1 VGFSL
6 KIVILAGGLGTR
18 LLAEESTIPKP
29 MVEIGQKPIL
39 WHIMNFYSGYGF
51 NDFIIALGYKSEV
64 IRNYF
69 INYHAISQNLHIN
82 LAPKKITPQFNSREK
97 WRIDLID
104 TGLNTLTGGRVLR
117 LRELLDDQTF
127 MLTYGDGL
135 ADINILD
142 LLNFHKSHGKLMTV
156 SAVRPPA
163 RFGELVFDAAGAV
176 EHFTEKPQVG
186 GGWINGGFMVCE
198 PTIFSYLEKNGDQA
212 SLETDAMEALAKDGE
227 LRAYTASKFW
237 QCMDTPR
244 DKVQLEK
251 LWQSGEA
258 PWKRP

>member
-1 VGFSL
+1 
-6 KIVILAGGLGTR
+6 VILAGGFGTR

-29 MVEIGQKPIL
+29 MVEIGQRPIL
-39 WHIMNFYSGYGF
+39 WHIMNIYSSCGF

-64 IRNYF
+64 IKNYF
-69 INYHAISQNLHIN
+69 INYRSISQNLNIN
-82 LAPKKITPQFNSREK
+82 LATTKITTHSSTNEK
-97 WRIDLID
+97 WRVDLIE

-117 LRELLDDQTF
+117 LRKLLDDQTF

-135 ADINILD
+135 ANINILD
-142 LLNFHKSHGKLMTV
+142 LLKFHKSHGKLMTV

-163 RFGELVFDAAGAV
+163 RFGELVFDSNGAV
-176 EHFTEKPQVG
+176 EHFAEKPQVRD
-186 GGWINGGFMVCE
+186 GWINGGFMVCE
-198 PTIFSYLEKNGDQA
+198 PKIFSYLEKTGDQS
-212 SLETDAMEALAKDGE
+212 SLETDALEALAKDGE
-227 LRAYTASKFW
+227 LRAYTVSEFW

-258 PWKRP
+258 PWQRP